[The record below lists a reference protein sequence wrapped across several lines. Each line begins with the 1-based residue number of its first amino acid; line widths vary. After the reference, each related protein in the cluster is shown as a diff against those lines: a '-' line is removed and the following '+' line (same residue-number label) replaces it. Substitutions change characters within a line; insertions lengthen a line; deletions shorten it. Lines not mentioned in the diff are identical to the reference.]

1 MSDFIKLFTNYPLW
15 SAGISWI
22 TAQILKSVIWV
33 IQKRRF
39 SFISLVAS
47 GGMPSSHSAT
57 VCALATA
64 TGRLNGYDSVDFAIA
79 FILAFIVMYDAAG
92 VRRSAGEQA
101 KILNKMMEDIERGE
115 TENMPKQ
122 LKELIGHTPLQ
133 VFAGAVLGIM
143 IAILTDI
150 LLIS

>member
-1 MSDFIKLFTNYPLW
+1 MSALMKVFSNYPLW
-15 SAGISWI
+15 CAAVSWI
-22 TAQILKSVIWV
+22 IAQILKTVIWV

-64 TGRLNGYDSVDFAIA
+64 TGRLNGLDSVNFAIS

-101 KILNKMMEDIERGE
+101 KILNRIMEDIERGE
-115 TENMPKQ
+115 TENMPRR

-143 IAILTDI
+143 IAILIDMI
-150 LLIS
+150 L